1 MIQARLNLVVALPAE
16 AKAINQMLGLHRVQP
31 DQGAPLYA
39 GNEIALVMTGP
50 GMDAMQA
57 GVRYLHG
64 RNTAKHAAWMNIGIG
79 GHAELP
85 LGRVVIASRVND
97 AQHQRSWELLAL
109 PCPECTLGQVQTVSA
124 AVTDYP
130 DLQVYDMEAAGFVAA
145 ALEFVPLA
153 QIQVVKII
161 SDNRSNPTRAI
172 NAKMVKNLIWQQARL
187 IRQLVNRMQ
196 RHNDPHSTP

>member
-1 MIQARLNLVVALPAE
+1 
-16 AKAINQMLGLHRVQP
+16 
-31 DQGAPLYA
+31 
-39 GNEIALVMTGP
+39 
-50 GMDAMQA
+50 
-57 GVRYLHG
+57 
-64 RNTAKHAAWMNIGIG
+64 MNIGIG

-97 AQHQRSWELLAL
+97 AQQRRSWDL
-109 PCPECTLGQVQTVSA
+109 PVLSCPECTRGQVRTVSA
-124 AVTDYP
+124 AVTGYP

-145 ALEFVPLA
+145 ALEFAALE

-161 SDNRSNPTRAI
+161 SDNRSNPTQAI